1 MAFCTYACQF
11 DADVYGFC
19 FTDEIHLARQKSRS
33 DADFYQTQKQAEANS
48 LLLTKEYL
56 ELKKYEAISKNNK
69 IYYGTEI
76 PTMFISGGCSSG
88 QDRVT
93 DTIVESVA
101 QANKLEKQ

>member
-1 MAFCTYACQF
+1 
-11 DADVYGFC
+11 
-19 FTDEIHLARQKSRS
+19 LATQKSHS

-56 ELKKYEAISKNNK
+56 EMKKYEAIAKNNK

-76 PTMFISGGCSSG
+76 PTMFISGGCNGGS
-88 QDRVT
+88 DRVA

-101 QANKLEKQ
+101 HAKKLEKQ